1 MHNDFTSIHD
11 VEASSGARYLTTL
24 EVEIVFWGI
33 LMGGDRGDA
42 IHWSIADKLVDGDVA
57 RILIVGQT
65 VYSGTIDLILTIG
78 GTSISET
85 VVQVLGKDDQPAVIK
100 NVEMPL

>member
-1 MHNDFTSIHD
+1 VHNDFTSIHD

-57 RILIVGQT
+57 RILIVGR
-65 VYSGTIDLILTIG
+65 TIDVSTIEFVLVDGCTGIGKTAVLI
-78 GTSISET
+78 
-85 VVQVLGKDDQPAVIK
+85 LGKDDQRAVTLKGEI
-100 NVEMPL
+100 PL